1 MEGIVCKKKEATGAV
16 GYCILFGLA
25 LILVIT
31 TMYIAMASKLMS
43 EQHTIDDALSDSVL
57 ASLVADDVYYFE
69 TAESYEKIFVSA
81 GRIGAQIE
89 LFPQDLVTVANAKYA
104 KII

>member
-43 EQHTIDDALSDSVL
+43 EQHTIDDALSDLETERSHITTIWL
-57 ASLVADDVYYFE
+57 A
-69 TAESYEKIFVSA
+69 
-81 GRIGAQIE
+81 
-89 LFPQDLVTVANAKYA
+89 
-104 KII
+104 